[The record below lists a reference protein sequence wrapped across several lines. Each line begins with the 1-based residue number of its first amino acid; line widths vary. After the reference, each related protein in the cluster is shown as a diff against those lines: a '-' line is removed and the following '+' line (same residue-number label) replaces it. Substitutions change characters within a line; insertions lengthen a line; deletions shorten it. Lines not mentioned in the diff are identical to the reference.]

1 VPKSSLTPAQVKAAV
16 LASTVLAVGCLCSYW
31 LVDSV
36 RPNVYSASATDN
48 ALGGLWAVIATIVVT
63 RTGYAESQKAAVGR
77 LLATMVGFALCQ
89 IYLIFLPF
97 HLWAFALLLGL
108 STLATAVLRRPDAAV
123 TAAVTTAVVMISAQV
138 SPEHAWRLPVLR
150 LADTLVG
157 LIVGL
162 VAARLLTWINTKLH
176 VST

>member
-1 VPKSSLTPAQVKAAV
+1 MPKHSLTPAQKKAAV
-16 LASTVLAVGCLCSYW
+16 LASTVLAVACLAAFW

-48 ALGGLWAVIATIVVT
+48 ALGGLWAVIATVVVT

-77 LLATMVGFALCQ
+77 LLATLIGIALCLL
-89 IYLIFLPF
+89 YLIFLPF
-97 HLWAFALLLGL
+97 HLWAFALMIGL
-108 STLATAVLRRPDAAV
+108 STLATALLQRPDAAV
-123 TAAVTTAVVMISAQV
+123 TAAVTAAVVMISAELN
-138 SPEHAWRLPVLR
+138 PAHAWRLPLLR

-162 VAARLLTWINTKLH
+162 VAARLLTWISDRLH
-176 VST
+176 ASA